1 MVGSRQC
8 CDSHRLTSRHDGGR
22 RSAILARDRIVENLK
37 GHGPTPRRIPLGV
50 ASRPYSL
57 NWGPTNKGARLL
69 TSALCARCDEAHN
82 AGRRFAKLDWGGA
95 KFSFVACASD
105 RSRHGMRY
113 ASKARRVVLSMLA
126 SSAIREVADTNAIRV
141 APERCADESLE
152 GGDVKAIAPFLKVVR
167 ELNLYHGL
175 KVVVAHPTPAALP
188 EIGPTS
194 APLALTHAP
203 GVVVAEASAEGEKVA
218 QKRS

>member
-113 ASKARRVVLSMLA
+113 ASKARRVVFINA
-126 SSAIREVADTNAIRV
+126 GVVNIREIAGTNAIRAWFSRRQSEAGTKPPPKSSNAEHAEKIRV
-141 APERCADESLE
+141 APKHCLAENQ
-152 GGDVKAIAPFLKVVR
+152 KYW
-167 ELNLYHGL
+167 YHQ
-175 KVVVAHPTPAALP
+175 
-188 EIGPTS
+188 S
-194 APLALTHAP
+194 
-203 GVVVAEASAEGEKVA
+203 KVA
-218 QKRS
+218 KT